1 MSITKT
7 TKGIVMHNPE
17 DNSYFFT
24 YNDEFMEVVQDI
36 KNATIFE
43 DIAFMAERKAYA
55 WFCEDMGL
63 KPYTVEIVYTL
74 EQML

>member
-1 MSITKT
+1 MNITKT

-36 KNATIFE
+36 RDATIFE
-43 DIAFMAERKAYA
+43 DIDFISERKCYSL
-55 WFCEDMGL
+55 FCEDRGL
-63 KPYTVEIVYTL
+63 KPYIVEITYSL
-74 EQML
+74 EQVA